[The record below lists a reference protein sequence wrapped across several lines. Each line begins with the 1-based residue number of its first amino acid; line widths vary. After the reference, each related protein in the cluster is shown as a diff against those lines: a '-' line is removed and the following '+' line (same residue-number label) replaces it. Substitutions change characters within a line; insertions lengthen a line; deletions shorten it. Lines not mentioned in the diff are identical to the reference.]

1 MPMKKTKTKAIFEDG
16 DDAHFDG
23 NPAFKRGRGK
33 HRIGASGKGHPAVK
47 VTKKSA
53 KKSTRKRVAGK

>member
-1 MPMKKTKTKAIFEDG
+1 MSTKKKKTKAIFEDG

-23 NPAFKRGRGK
+23 NPAFKGHNKKRVGGIK
-33 HRIGASGKGHPAVK
+33 QSGAIHLKPK
-47 VTKKSA
+47 TR